1 MTEKTENGKVLEITT
16 GAVDKIAELIAKR
29 GKGPQ
34 AIRVVLRGR
43 SLDGNLISD
52 FMFVEMGAYEETDV
66 VQDAGPFP
74 LYFDEYTAEG
84 LDGAKVDYNE
94 LKYPTGFGI
103 EYPPQAAQV
112 AVKPSKEWDDPVAVE
127 VQKVI
132 DQQLNPA
139 IAGHGGWVKLLEVK
153 GETAYIEMGGGCRG
167 CAISQM
173 TLKQGIERAI
183 LDNVPEIK
191 KVVDTTDHDGGTNP
205 YYTQAAGATP
215 AIPGKSPMGEE

>member
-1 MTEKTENGKVLEITT
+1 MIEKTDNGKVLEITQA
-16 GAVDKIAELIAKR
+16 AVDKIAGLIAKR

-43 SLDGNLISD
+43 SLDGNLMSD
-52 FMFVEMGAYEETDV
+52 FMFVEIGSCEETDV
-66 VQDAGPFP
+66 VQEVGPFP
-74 LYFDEYTAEG
+74 LYFDQNSAEG

-112 AVKPSKEWDDPVAVE
+112 AARPTKEWDDPVAVE
-127 VQKVI
+127 VQKII

-139 IAGHGGWVKLLEVK
+139 IAGHGGYVELLEVK

-183 LDNVPEIK
+183 LDNVPAIK

-205 YYTQAAGATP
+205 YYAHAPDSTP
-215 AIPGKSPMGEE
+215 AIPGKSPLSKD

>member
-1 MTEKTENGKVLEITT
+1 MTDKTENGKVLEITP
-16 GAVDKIAELIAKR
+16 GAVDKIAELIATR
-29 GKGPQ
+29 AKGPQ

-43 SLDGNLISD
+43 GPDGNLMSD
-52 FMFVEMGAYEETDV
+52 FMFVEMGSNEETDV

-74 LYFDEYTAEG
+74 LYFDVNSAEG
-84 LDGAKVDYNE
+84 LDGATVDYNE

-112 AVKPSKEWDDPVAVE
+112 AMKPTKEWDDPAAVE

-139 IAGHGGWVKLLEVK
+139 IAGHGGWVRLLEVK
-153 GETAYIEMGGGCRG
+153 DETAYIEMGGGCRG

-173 TLKQGIERAI
+173 TLKDSIERAI

-205 YYTQAAGATP
+205 YYTQASGATP
-215 AIPGKSPMGEE
+215 AIPGKSPLSEE

>member
-1 MTEKTENGKVLEITT
+1 MTEKTENGQVLEITQS
-16 GAVDKIAELIAKR
+16 AVDKIAELIATR
-29 GKGPQ
+29 AKGPQ

-43 SLDGNLISD
+43 GPHGNLQSD
-52 FMFVEMGAYEETDV
+52 FMFVEVGDNDEADV

-74 LYFDEYTAEG
+74 LYFDPNTAEG
-84 LDGAKVDYNE
+84 LEGATVDYDE

-112 AVKPSKEWDDPVAVE
+112 AAKPTKEWDDPVAVE

-139 IAGHGGWVKLLEVK
+139 IAGHGGYVVLLDIKDEA
-153 GETAYIEMGGGCRG
+153 AYIEMGGGCRG

-173 TLKQGIERAI
+173 TLKEGIERAI

-205 YYTQAAGATP
+205 YYAHAPGAAP
-215 AIPGKSPMGEE
+215 AAPGQSPLGED